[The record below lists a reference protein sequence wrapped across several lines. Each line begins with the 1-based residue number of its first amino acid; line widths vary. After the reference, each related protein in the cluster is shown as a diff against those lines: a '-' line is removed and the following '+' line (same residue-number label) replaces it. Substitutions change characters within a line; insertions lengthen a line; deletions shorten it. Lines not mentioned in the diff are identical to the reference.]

1 MHRTVVRRCDVKKAN
16 VLGLCALEQSLYFQS
31 ELFLSHAN
39 EYLAVCKGF
48 IASLGSPS
56 TRVTAEHHS
65 RLNAFWRSILIGL
78 NENKCHIES
87 HATLYNC
94 TEATNLPVPEYSAH
108 SNFILQDSYFFNLLS
123 FTPITMYFS
132 QGIFVRFISQLHEYL
147 NIFLTLALQV
157 YSPELKSH
165 IQVEMFLA

>member
-65 RLNAFWRSILIGL
+65 RLSPFWISILIGL
-78 NENKCHIES
+78 NHRLRTPNEG
-87 HATLYNC
+87 
-94 TEATNLPVPEYSAH
+94 TNQKYLKIWACVADKMLRVYLE
-108 SNFILQDSYFFNLLS
+108 IWDWDW
-123 FTPITMYFS
+123 IFS
-132 QGIFVRFISQLHEYL
+132 RAVKAISSLGVRSPWVERQGIRLGHLGTSTVNRVIGV
-147 NIFLTLALQV
+147 LTFMKNL
-157 YSPELKSH
+157 SWKHHNHKIP
-165 IQVEMFLA
+165 